1 MMKLFENNNPR
12 SLRISTSEKLGLIS
26 NLATML
32 SAGIAILEVVDSLLE
47 DAKGNQKKLLESLKS
62 DLTQGNHVSD
72 ALAKF
77 PKIFDKITVNLIKAS
92 EEAGTLDVTLID
104 LKSSIKKDA
113 EFMDKIKGALTYPV
127 LILFVFAGVLL
138 MILIVVIPKIS
149 SVFMR
154 LNVSLP
160 LPTKIL
166 IGMSQ
171 VLTQYT
177 VFVVIG
183 VAIIGAGGFFFYRER
198 KRTFLHALFMLPIVS
213 TLSRQIDL
221 TRFSRSLYL
230 LLNAGIPIAAALE
243 LAQEVVLKKEVSD
256 AVGHCKDVV
265 LSGSELSD
273 GLKNA
278 KNIFPNIMIK
288 ITEAGEKSGTLDK
301 SMQDV
306 SEYLDY
312 QVENTLK
319 TLTTLL
325 EPIMLIFVG
334 VLVGGMMLS
343 IIAPIYGLIG
353 QVGSH

>member
-1 MMKLFENNNPR
+1 MQLSNHTNTK
-12 SLRISTSEKLGLIS
+12 SLRISTSDKLALIS

-32 SAGIAILEVVDSLLE
+32 SGGIAILEVVDSLLE
-47 DAKGNQKKLLESLKS
+47 DAKGNQKKLLESLKA

-77 PKIFDKITVNLIKAS
+77 PKVFDKITVNLIRAS
-92 EEAGTLDVTLID
+92 EEAGTLDVTLVD
-104 LKSSIKKDA
+104 LKASIKKDA

-138 MILIVVIPKIS
+138 MILIVVVPKIS
-149 SVFMR
+149 SVFLR
-154 LNVSLP
+154 LSVPLP

-171 VLTQYT
+171 ILTHYT
-177 VFVVIG
+177 IFVILGAVIIG
-183 VAIIGAGGFFFYRER
+183 VGGFFLYRE
-198 KRTFLHALFMLPIVS
+198 KQKAFLHVLFMLPLVS
-213 TLSRQIDL
+213 TLAKQIDL

-243 LAQEVVLKKEVSD
+243 LAQEVVLKKEVAD
-256 AVGHCKDVV
+256 AIAHCKEVV

-278 KNIFPNIMIK
+278 KHIFPNIMIK
-288 ITEAGEKSGTLDK
+288 ITEAGEKSGSLDK

-312 QVENTLK
+312 QVENTLR

>member
-1 MMKLFENNNPR
+1 MQLFNSSDPK
-12 SLRISTSEKLGLIS
+12 SLRISTSDKLGLIS

-32 SAGIAILEVVDSLLE
+32 SAGIPILEVIDSLLE
-47 DAKGNQKKLLESLKS
+47 DAKGNQKRFLDSLKS
-62 DLTQGNHVSD
+62 DLSQGNHVAD
-72 ALAKF
+72 AFAKF
-77 PKIFDKITVNLIKAS
+77 PKIFDKITVNLIRAS
-92 EEAGTLDVTLID
+92 EEAGTLDVTLTD

-113 EFMDKIKGALTYPV
+113 EFSDKIKGALTYPV
-127 LILFVFAGVLL
+127 LIFFVFIGVLL
-138 MILIVVIPKIS
+138 MILVVVVPKIS
-149 SVFMR
+149 GVFLR
-154 LNVSLP
+154 LNVPLP
-160 LPTKIL
+160 LPTQIL

-171 VLTQYT
+171 LLTKYT
-177 VFVVIG
+177 IFV
-183 VAIIGAGGFFFYRER
+183 IIGFIILGVISYLVYREK
-198 KRTFLHALFMLPIVS
+198 KREFLHLLFMLPLVS
-213 TLSRQIDL
+213 TLAKQIDL

-243 LAQEVVLKKEVSD
+243 LAQEVVLKREVAISIQHCKEV
-256 AVGHCKDVV
+256 V
-265 LSGSELSD
+265 LAGSELSE
-273 GLKNA
+273 GLKKA

-288 ITEAGEKSGTLDK
+288 ITEAGEKSGSLDK

-312 QVENTLK
+312 QVEKTLK

-353 QVGSH
+353 QVGGGH